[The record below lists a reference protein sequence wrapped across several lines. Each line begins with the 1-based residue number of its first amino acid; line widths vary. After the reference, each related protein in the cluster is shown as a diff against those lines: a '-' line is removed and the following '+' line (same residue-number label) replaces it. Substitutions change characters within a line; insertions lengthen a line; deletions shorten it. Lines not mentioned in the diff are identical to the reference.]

1 MPGAGDAILRCL
13 NRFQLHYD
21 GAVYYQSQQLESYAE
36 AFARLR
42 QQQWL
47 YACRCS
53 RKSLAG
59 ISVYP
64 GHCREAGFP
73 LTGSSAW
80 RLRVTDLSIGFYDTL
95 QGWIN
100 ENPALEHGDFIV
112 RRKDGIVAYQF
123 AVVIDDFRQRVNR
136 VVRGV
141 DLLDST
147 IKQLYLQTLLDY
159 PEPRYMHLPVL
170 VDSHGNKLSKQTLAA
185 PVDANHPSDTLFLL
199 LQLLR
204 QEPPL
209 SLRKAPVNEQ
219 LAWAIAHWSPKTLK
233 KIPIIHAPE

>member
-1 MPGAGDAILRCL
+1 MP
-13 NRFQLHYD
+13 
-21 GAVYYQSQQLESYAE
+21 
-36 AFARLR
+36 
-42 QQQWL
+42 
-47 YACRCS
+47 
-53 RKSLAG
+53 
-59 ISVYP
+59 VYP

-73 LTGSSAW
+73 LDGSSAW
-80 RLRVTDLSIGFYDTL
+80 RLRVTDLSIRFYDTL

-100 ENPALEHGDFIV
+100 ENPAIEQGDFIV

-123 AVVIDDFRQRVNR
+123 AVVIDDFRQQVNH

-147 IKQLYLQTLLDY
+147 TKQIYLQTLLDY

-170 VDSHGNKLSKQTLAA
+170 VDSHGNKLSKQTLAR
-185 PVDANHPSDTLFLL
+185 PVDDSHPSDTLFLL

-233 KIPIIHAPE
+233 KIRIIHPPE